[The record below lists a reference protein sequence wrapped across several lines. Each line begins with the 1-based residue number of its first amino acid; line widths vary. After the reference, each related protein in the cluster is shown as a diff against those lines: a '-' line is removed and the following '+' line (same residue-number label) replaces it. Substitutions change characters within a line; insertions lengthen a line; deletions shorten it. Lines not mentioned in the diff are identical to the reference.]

1 MRSGTGHGIS
11 KASGQVQAA
20 GLVGALRSLGT
31 NGAEV
36 SFFNQPDL
44 EAGQVLLTMLLRTKD
59 ELLQQVL
66 HRLLVG
72 DVQEQVRG
80 VIRIESVIAV

>member
-1 MRSGTGHGIS
+1 M
-11 KASGQVQAA
+11 QAT
-20 GLVGALRSLGT
+20 GLVGALRSLWT

-36 SFFNQPDL
+36 SFLNQPEL
-44 EAGQVLLTMLLRTKD
+44 AAGQVRLTVLLRTKD

-80 VIRIESVIAV
+80 VIRIESAVTI